1 MDGRRSAGR
10 VACALVA
17 LAGFVGCA
25 GPVAPPAGDDAPR
38 RGGTVVL
45 GSISDVDTWNEYVSQ
60 QAFAGGILRRLF
72 LRLAQET
79 GRGLETADGFEPL
92 LAESWESS
100 SDGLNLTFRLRD
112 ARWSDGVPV
121 TADDVR
127 FTFEAQTSPAVPWV
141 GGASKTRI
149 TGVEVVDPR
158 TVRFRFDGR
167 YPYQLADA
175 VEGGIVPR
183 HVFGTVPFEAWAT
196 HDWSQHKIASGPFV
210 LVRHAPQR
218 EIELARNPHFFDSA
232 RPLLDRVVVRIV
244 ADDASLVTQ
253 LETGEIDWLEGV
265 PARDAH
271 RLSDKDAGGVKLL
284 AFDQPKYDF
293 IGWNGDRPPFDAPEV
308 RRALTQAIDREG
320 LVEEMLFGFGR
331 VSRGPL
337 PRGAWGVDRAIEPWP
352 YDPHGARATLAAHGF
367 ATREADG
374 STRKGRTLDVE
385 ILTNSGNRVR
395 EEMLVKIQE
404 QLARIG
410 VRASVRSLEMKTLRQ
425 QIASGEYQAYLGGW
439 TFSGK
444 IDLAALFASD
454 RVPPAGLNVV
464 RYRAA
469 DVDREI
475 ARLSEA
481 ASGAEMLEPLR
492 DIQRRIHEDAPYT
505 FLYELRRVAGYGPR
519 LRGVVVDVPSD
530 PLARIDRF
538 WVAAS

>member
-1 MDGRRSAGR
+1 MGVRRSVGAG
-10 VACALVA
+10 ALGLVV
-17 LAGFVGCA
+17 LAGVAGCA
-25 GPVAPPAGDDAPR
+25 GSTARPTADETPH

-45 GSISDVDTWNEYVSQ
+45 GSVADVDTWNEYVSQ
-60 QAFAGGILRRLF
+60 QAFAGGLLRRLF

-79 GRGLETADGFEPL
+79 GRGLESADGFEPL
-92 LAESWESS
+92 LAASWDASP
-100 SDGLNLTFRLRD
+100 DGLSLTFHLRD
-112 ARWSDGVPV
+112 ARWSDGTPLS
-121 TADDVR
+121 ADDVR
-127 FTFEAQTSPAVPWV
+127 FTWEAQTSPAVPWV
-141 GGASKTRI
+141 GAASKARI
-149 TGVEVVDPR
+149 TDVEVLDPR

-183 HVFGTVPFEAWAT
+183 HVFGRVPFNEWAT
-196 HDWSQHKIASGPFV
+196 HDWAEQRIASGPFV
-210 LVRHAPQR
+210 LAHHTPRH
-218 EIELARNPHFFDSA
+218 EIELVRNPHFFDPD

-271 RLSDKDAGGVKLL
+271 RLADRETRGVQVL

-293 IGWNGDRPPFDAPEV
+293 IGWNGERPPFDDPEI
-308 RRALTQAIDREG
+308 RRALTRAIDREA
-320 LVEEMLFGFGR
+320 LVDELLFGYGR

-337 PRGAWGVDRAIEPWP
+337 PSGAWGADAGIEPWP
-352 YDPHGARATLAAHGF
+352 YDPDSARETLAAHGF
-367 ATREADG
+367 ATRDAAG
-374 STRKGRTLDVE
+374 TSRPGRTLALE

-404 QLARIG
+404 QLARVG
-410 VRASVRSLEMKTLRQ
+410 VKATVRSLEMKTLRQ
-425 QIASGEYQAYLGGW
+425 EIAAGTYDAYLGGW
-439 TFSGK
+439 VFAGK

-469 DVDREI
+469 AVDRDIE
-475 ARLSEA
+475 RLGEA
-481 ASGAEMLEPLR
+481 ASSAEMLAPLH

-530 PLARIDRF
+530 PLARIDQF
-538 WVAAS
+538 WVDAS